1 VEINVMSGGAAEP
14 GLDFVAA
21 AFSKKTG
28 HTVRITY
35 NIGTQAIKR
44 MDAGEVVD
52 VVVAT
57 SDSIGQ
63 NFRPAG
69 KVEAGGVSIGR
80 VGLGMMIRPG
90 APLPDISGTEALKRT
105 LLEAQSLLYTIEASG
120 LRVDEMI
127 RQLGIYAQVEAR
139 IERFRNGPDLIN
151 RVMTGKGKEC
161 GFLPITAILLHKE
174 KGLTLAGPMPEEVQH
189 YLELIAVP
197 STHSANREV
206 AREFVRF
213 CGEQGKPLLA
223 AHGVK

>member
-1 VEINVMSGGAAEP
+1 VEISVMSGGAAEP

-21 AFSKKTG
+21 AFRKKTG

-80 VGLGMMIRPG
+80 VGLGVMVRPG
-90 APLPDISGTEALKRT
+90 APLPDLSGAEALKRT
-105 LLEAQSLLYTIEASG
+105 LLQADSLLYTIEASG
-120 LRVDEMI
+120 LRIDEMI
-127 RQLGIYAQVEAR
+127 RKLGIHAQVEAR
-139 IERFRNGPDLIN
+139 IERFQNGPDLID
-151 RVMTGKGKEC
+151 RVLKGKGREF
-161 GFLPITAILLHKE
+161 GFLPITAILKQ
-174 KGLTLAGPMPEEVQH
+174 KDTGLTLVGPLPAEVQH
-189 YLELIAVP
+189 YLELVAVP
-197 STHSANREV
+197 STHTANREV
-206 AREFVRF
+206 AWEFVRF

-223 AHGVK
+223 AHGVN